1 VIGFKRGQRG
11 NHHIGLRD
19 RRAGAA
25 DAVGYSRL
33 AEANEDRTLT
43 RLRCLRRYLI
53 DPAIEAH
60 QRRIVKRTGP
70 ICSETLSDC
79 RAASREDSPLKG

>member
-1 VIGFKRGQRG
+1 
-11 NHHIGLRD
+11 LRD

-25 DAVGYSRL
+25 DVVGYSRL

-60 QRRIVKRTGP
+60 HGRIVKRTGP
-70 ICSETLSDC
+70 ICSRDFVTVPCGE
-79 RAASREDSPLKG
+79 SRRFAP

>member
-1 VIGFKRGQRG
+1 VIGFKRGQRE

-25 DAVGYSRL
+25 DVVGYSRL

-43 RLRCLRRYLI
+43 RC
-53 DPAIEAH
+53 
-60 QRRIVKRTGP
+60 VV
-70 ICSETLSDC
+70 
-79 RAASREDSPLKG
+79 

>member
-25 DAVGYSRL
+25 DVVGYSRL

-43 RLRCLRRYLI
+43 RLPCLRRYLI

-60 QRRIVKRTGP
+60 HGRIVKRTGL
-70 ICSETLSDC
+70 ICSRLRWTRWWCWS
-79 RAASREDSPLKG
+79 RAPRGC